1 MVSLAGDPGLT
12 QSHAVARA
20 PSHSKEPLTFSRVTE
35 RPRTTVLDLGPVQPG
50 SGQQTRATRIGV
62 QMLNPWMAFSFQ
74 AVRLGWEAQNQ
85 ALRLLGLAEGGTH
98 GRKPKVSEKI
108 DARSE
113 TPTSA
118 ASVSINGAQTA
129 ASPTIK
135 PVRGRQVATKIMK
148 VLKTPDRAKK
158 RRLSK

>member
-1 MVSLAGDPGLT
+1 
-12 QSHAVARA
+12 
-20 PSHSKEPLTFSRVTE
+20 
-35 RPRTTVLDLGPVQPG
+35 
-50 SGQQTRATRIGV
+50 
-62 QMLNPWMAFSFQ
+62 MLNPWIAFSFQ

-85 ALRLLGLAEGGTH
+85 ALRLLGLAEGRTH
-98 GRKPKVSEKI
+98 GRKSKVTEKI

-118 ASVSINGAQTA
+118 SVLINGAQTA
-129 ASPTIK
+129 AVSPAIK

-148 VLKTPDRAKK
+148 VHKKPGRAKK

>member
-1 MVSLAGDPGLT
+1 M
-12 QSHAVARA
+12 
-20 PSHSKEPLTFSRVTE
+20 E
-35 RPRTTVLDLGPVQPG
+35 
-50 SGQQTRATRIGV
+50 
-62 QMLNPWMAFSFQ
+62 FSFQ
-74 AVRLGWEAQNQ
+74 AVRLGWEAQNE
-85 ALRLLGLAEGGTH
+85 ALRLFGLAEGGAH
-98 GRKPKVSEKI
+98 GRKPKVTEKF

-129 ASPTIK
+129 ASATIK